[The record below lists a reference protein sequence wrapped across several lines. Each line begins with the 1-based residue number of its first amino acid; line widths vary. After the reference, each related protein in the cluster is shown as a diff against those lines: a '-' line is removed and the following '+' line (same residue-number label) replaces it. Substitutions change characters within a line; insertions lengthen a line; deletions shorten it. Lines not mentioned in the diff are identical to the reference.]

1 MSNNPFKDEEKL
13 DLPTSPPRPKRLK
26 LNPDAFPAFGA
37 FVKKAIPYAEASGGR
52 FLKQDVQKAKECVE
66 KRKQPSV
73 SENARIHHLIKVL
86 PLFDEY
92 RERVEKGES
101 ALKLQCMEAQRLV
114 VREGVEKACLSAI
127 HQLEIERDP
136 KIKGEDWDN
145 LDQPF
150 THCTSKLM
158 NYFDG
163 TRAKRKDWSRK
174 LLTAMFVTDLGL
186 LLGLKKVPCDKDERL
201 LENYLAKADRYS
213 KEKGKTFNRAEVLE
227 HSFFKSLQG
236 LQSFFEPMA
245 TSISDGL
252 KQAGDGIKST
262 AAKIQAKS
270 QEDGKKGVALN
281 LLATGGGLVVSGVSN
296 LVNLAAKSTEEG
308 ARKLQDAIN
317 KRRSPKG
324 SPRTEPN
331 NMEKP
336 SGNDKGKTDD
346 LSLPAPASAGGGG
359 GKPKKKPGTNDL
371 FID

>member
-201 LENYLAKADRYS
+201 LENYLAKIGIR
-213 KEKGKTFNRAEVLE
+213 KRKGKRSTEP
-227 HSFFKSLQG
+227 KS
-236 LQSFFEPMA
+236 S
-245 TSISDGL
+245 
-252 KQAGDGIKST
+252 ST
-262 AAKIQAKS
+262 RSSKAS
-270 QEDGKKGVALN
+270 KGFSPSSN
-281 LLATGGGLVVSGVSN
+281 PWPPRSATGSN
-296 LVNLAAKSTEEG
+296 KPATESNQQPLKS
-308 ARKLQDAIN
+308 RQ
-317 KRRSPKG
+317 SPK
-324 SPRTEPN
+324 RT
-331 NMEKP
+331 
-336 SGNDKGKTDD
+336 GKRGW
-346 LSLPAPASAGGGG
+346 LSIFWPLAVV
-359 GKPKKKPGTNDL
+359 
-371 FID
+371 

>member
-1 MSNNPFKDEEKL
+1 MSNNGKNQEEKL
-13 DLPTSPPRPKRLK
+13 DPPSLPSSPPKGGRLK

-52 FLKQDVQKAKECVE
+52 FLKQDVLKARECVE
-66 KRKQPSV
+66 KKKQPTV
-73 SENARIHHLIKVL
+73 AENARLHHLIKVL

-92 RERVEKGES
+92 RKRVEKGDS
-101 ALKLQCMEAQRLV
+101 DLKLQCMDAQRMV

-150 THCTSKLM
+150 THCTSKLL
-158 NYFDG
+158 NYFEG
-163 TRAKRKDWSRK
+163 TRRKRKDWSRT
-174 LLTAMFVTDLGL
+174 LLTGMFVTDFGL
-186 LLGLKKVPCDKDERL
+186 LLGLKKVPCHKDERL

-213 KEKGKTFNRAEVLE
+213 KEKGQTFDRNQVLE
-227 HSFFKSLQG
+227 HSFVRSLQG

-245 TSISDGL
+245 ASISDGIKDGI

-262 AAKIQAKS
+262 AAKITAES
-270 QEDGKKGVALN
+270 QQDGKKGMAIN

-296 LVNLAAKSTEEG
+296 LVNLATKSTEQG
-308 ARKLQDAIN
+308 AKKLQDAIN
-317 KRRSPKG
+317 KRRSPKP
-324 SPRTEPN
+324 SPRSKS
-331 NMEKP
+331 NMEPDTDPKEKP
-336 SGNDKGKTDD
+336 DGPG
-346 LSLPAPASAGGGG
+346 A
-359 GKPKKKPGTNDL
+359 KPGTNDL